1 MAKGALRPEDA
12 AVCVGFF
19 LRMWGMGLLIGRLV
33 YLIGCEIESD
43 VG

>member
-19 LRMWGMGLLIGRLV
+19 LRMWGMELLIGRLV